1 MRYLEPEN
9 FNIFQYI
16 ILIISI
22 VMKKFSVLDAKKVLY
37 SILNGELDR
46 KKGLEK
52 LASIKTKNKVLKG
65 YIFGV
70 TSILDKKYK
79 RYSFNVENAN
89 LKDLKRLEKIMS
101 ELGNNRFLSDF
112 EKGYF
117 LSWKDYLQYILRK
130 LGRGIYNQ

>member
-1 MRYLEPEN
+1 
-9 FNIFQYI
+9 
-16 ILIISI
+16 
-22 VMKKFSVLDAKKVLY
+22 MKKFSVLDAKKVLY

-79 RYSFNVENAN
+79 RYSFNVDNAN